1 VLTEYAPIAAL
12 MVIAIVVGIIIL
24 FVSRLLGP
32 FRPQHRLL
40 STYESGMRP
49 LGPAVRRIPV
59 KFYRVAILFVLFDIE
74 VIFLLPFAVVFRDLK
89 IYGLLV
95 MGVFFFILTVGFIY
109 EWMVGGLEWE

>member
-1 VLTEYAPIAAL
+1 MLSEFAPITAL
-12 MVIAIVVGIIIL
+12 LVIAVAVAFIIL
-24 FVSRLLGP
+24 FLSRLLGP

-74 VIFLLPFAVVFRDLK
+74 VIFLLPFAVVFRDLEL
-89 IYGLLV
+89 YGLMV
-95 MGVFFFILTVGFIY
+95 MGVFFFTLTIGFAY

>member
-1 VLTEYAPIAAL
+1 VLSEFAPLAAL
-12 MVIAIVVGIIIL
+12 ITFATAVSIIIL

-32 FRPQHRLL
+32 FKPSHRLL

-59 KFYRVAILFVLFDIE
+59 KFYRVAILFVIFDIE
-74 VIFLLPFAVVFRDLK
+74 IIFLLPFAVVLRDLK
-89 IYGLLV
+89 VYGLLV
-95 MGVFFFILTVGFIY
+95 MGVFFFTLTIGFVY

>member
-1 VLTEYAPIAAL
+1 MLSEFAPLAAL
-12 MVIAIVVGIIIL
+12 IVIASAVSIIIL

-32 FRPQHRLL
+32 FKPRHRLL

-59 KFYRVAILFVLFDIE
+59 KFYRVAILFVIFDIE
-74 VIFLLPFAVVFRDLK
+74 IIFLLPFAVVLRDLK
-89 IYGLLV
+89 VYGLLV
-95 MGVFFFILTVGFIY
+95 MGVFFFTLTVGFIY